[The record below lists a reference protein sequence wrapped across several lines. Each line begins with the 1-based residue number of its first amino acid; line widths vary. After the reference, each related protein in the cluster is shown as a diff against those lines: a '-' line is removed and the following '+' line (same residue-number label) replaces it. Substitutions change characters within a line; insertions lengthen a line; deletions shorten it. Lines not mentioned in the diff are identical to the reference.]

1 MNKIAISFVKTARSP
16 RLASLLLTGVL
27 SLIAVTSRS
36 ASGEIESAFKNPPLA
51 ARPLGWWHWIN
62 GNVTKEGIDADLEN
76 MKEIGMGGVQMFDVE
91 IYMPEGPV
99 RYGTDEWHEHV
110 QHAVKKAA
118 ELGLEFHTMN
128 TPGWSASGGPWV
140 TPELSMK
147 RIVFTETEASGGD
160 VNLELPRPDL
170 KPFYGA
176 RKVELG
182 NFYRDVA
189 VFALPVTDGR
199 LPEFERKINFKSK
212 PVARTEDTELAAIPR
227 DQVIDLTGKMDA
239 EGRLRATLPE
249 GDWEIIRFGY
259 TTTGKTN
266 HPAVPEG
273 HGLEIDKFDA
283 DAVAFQFEE
292 SMGRIIK
299 EAGPLAGTTYNA
311 ILFDSFEG
319 GFQNWTEKFPELF
332 QEQKGYDFTPYLPL
346 LTGRVLESE
355 AVSEAVLWDFRDVIE
370 ELMAENYFG
379 TMQRLAAEHG
389 MKIYSESQG
398 GPLNPM
404 AMNRHVDVPMNE
416 FWMPEVTGR
425 ASRIKQSVSSAN
437 FQGRQLVAAEA
448 FTATPENARFI
459 PTPADLKRPGD
470 QAFTY
475 GLNRFNFHSHTH
487 QPVTEAAPGFSLG
500 RYGTHFGRLNTW
512 WPYVGAWISY
522 LSRSQAM
529 LQSGK
534 TVADICLLVDEDL
547 GYGLPARTA
556 TEFAGYDFAPAYPSD
571 VMKMTVEDGVLVHP
585 DGGRF
590 RVLVTPQRTTAK
602 AWVAEI
608 PTLEKIRD
616 LVNAGAVVVGPPPI
630 APAGLEDLEKIAEFD
645 ALVDTIWGGIG
656 NKPAPPKSLGEGKVY
671 AQNAHPLEVL
681 DQIGVDRDLTWA
693 PAESNVLYIHRRTAD
708 ANFYFVLNDTE
719 EAERVTL
726 TFRQSDRQ
734 PEIWDPVTG
743 KTNPA
748 PIFEVGEK
756 TISVPVDFE
765 PFGSAFFVFQ
775 KPLPA
780 EWPVRAEPVNLELKT
795 GPLLTDATEVN
806 VKYSDGREQKIDLS
820 PTPKPE
826 VIAGPWNVKFIDGRG
841 APEQVTMPTL
851 TSWSDSDDAGI
862 KYYSGS
868 AVYKTGFSSLAPA
881 TGQTAILDLGAV
893 ADIAKVIV
901 NDREVA
907 ILWHPPFRAD
917 ITEFLV
923 AGENELEVHVAN
935 RWINRMIGDAS
946 IDVDY
951 TYQPKGRSKFTDGR
965 LEAIPDWLYDPVKR
979 AQPRARHSFAAWK
992 HYGEDDEL
1000 VPSGLLGPVEVQW
1013 FNQVV
1018 LSAK

>member
-1 MNKIAISFVKTARSP
+1 MP
-16 RLASLLLTGVL
+16 
-27 SLIAVTSRS
+27 LIASD
-36 ASGEIESAFKNPPLA
+36 EIESAFKNPPLE

-99 RYGTDEWHEHV
+99 RYGADQWHEHV

-147 RIVFTETEASGGD
+147 RIVFSETKASGGD
-160 VNLELPRPDL
+160 VDIELPRPDL

-182 NFYRDVA
+182 DFYRDVA
-189 VFALPVTDGR
+189 VYAVPATDER

-212 PVARTEDTELAAIPR
+212 PVVRTEDTGLDAIPR
-227 DQVIDLTGKMDA
+227 DQVIDLTDKMNA
-239 EGRLRATLPE
+239 EGQLRATLPD
-249 GDWEIIRFGY
+249 GDWDIIRFGF

-283 DAVAFQFEE
+283 DAVAFQFEQ

-319 GFQNWTEKFPELF
+319 GFQNWTDKFPALF
-332 QEQKGYDFTPYLPL
+332 KEQKGYDFTPYLPL

-355 AVSEAVLWDFRDVIE
+355 ATTEAVLWDFRHVIE

-379 TMQRLAAEHG
+379 TMHRLAAKHG

-416 FWMPEVTGR
+416 FWMPEATGR
-425 ASRIKQSVSSAN
+425 ASRIKLSVSSAN
-437 FQGRQLVAAEA
+437 FQGRQMVAAEA

-459 PTPADLKRPGD
+459 PTPANLKRPGD

-512 WPYVGAWISY
+512 WPYVDAWISY

-534 TVADICLLVDEDL
+534 TVADICLLVDEDI

-556 TEFAGYDFAPAYPSD
+556 TEFAGYDFAPAYPTD
-571 VMKMTVEDGVLVHP
+571 LMKMTVEDGVLVHP

-590 RVLVTPQRTTAK
+590 RILVTPQRTTAK

-608 PTLEKIRD
+608 QTLEKIRD
-616 LVNAGAVVVGPPPI
+616 LVSAGAIVVGPPPI
-630 APAGLEDLEKIAEFD
+630 APAGFEDLKKMAEFD
-645 ALVDTIWGGIG
+645 ALVETIWGGIG

-671 AQNAHPLEVL
+671 AQNEDPAEVL
-681 DQIGVDRDLTWA
+681 SQIGVRRDLAWA
-693 PAESNVLYIHRRTAD
+693 PESANVLYIHRRTAD
-708 ANFYFVLNDTE
+708 ADFYFVLNDTE
-719 EAERVTL
+719 KAERITL
-726 TFRQSDRQ
+726 TFRQSGRQ

-743 KTNPA
+743 EASAA
-748 PIFEVGEK
+748 PIFEAGEN

-765 PFGSAFFVFQ
+765 PYGSAFFVFH

-780 EWPVRAEPVNLELKT
+780 EWPVSAEPVNLELKT
-795 GPLLTDATEVN
+795 GPVLTDATQVS
-806 VKYSDGREQKIDLS
+806 VRYSNGREQTIDLS
-820 PTPKPE
+820 PAPKPE
-826 VIAGPWNVKFIDGRG
+826 VIAGPWNVAFIDGRG
-841 APEQVTMPTL
+841 APDQVTMPEL
-851 TSWSDSDDAGI
+851 TSWSDSDDDGI

-868 AVYKTGFSSLAPA
+868 AVYKTSFSSPAPVS
-881 TGQTAILDLGAV
+881 GQTAILDLGVV
-893 ADIAKVIV
+893 ADIAKVKI
-901 NDREVA
+901 NGRNVA
-907 ILWHPPFRAD
+907 TLWHPPFRAD
-917 ITEFLV
+917 ITDFLV

-946 IDVDY
+946 IEVDY
-951 TYQPKGRSKFTDGR
+951 TYQPEGRSKFTDGR
-965 LEAIPDWLYDPVKR
+965 LEAIPDWLYDPEKR
-979 AQPRARHSFAAWK
+979 AKPRARQSFAVWK
-992 HYGEDDEL
+992 HYGPEDPL
-1000 VPSGLLGPVEVQW
+1000 VPSGLLGPIDIRW
-1013 FNQVV
+1013 FNQV
-1018 LSAK
+1018 LLTEK